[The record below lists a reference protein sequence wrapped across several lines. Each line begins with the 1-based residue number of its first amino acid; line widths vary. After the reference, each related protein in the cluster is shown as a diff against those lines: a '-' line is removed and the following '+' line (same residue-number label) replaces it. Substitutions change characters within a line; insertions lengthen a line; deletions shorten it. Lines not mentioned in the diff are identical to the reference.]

1 MVKNFRFLAKIQW
14 SMLYKMGPI
23 FVSCDIKLIYKRTN
37 GWSRLHSNRWRS
49 QLPMSTRWSPVQ
61 LEEAN
66 SNWMCIPR
74 WGQSGI
80 SPLIVKVIISRGRY
94 TQTERHAAALYVR
107 PSKESPGHD
116 SSQNQLPIRLGS
128 WIRRF
133 YHVSSWTSFNEFRQ
147 FSTRYG
153 LLLRYIHM
161 RRWEHW
167 ITWK

>member
-94 TQTERHAAALYVR
+94 TQTERHALYVR
-107 PSKESPGHD
+107 PSKESPRSWFQPKPTAHQIGFLNTKVL
-116 SSQNQLPIRLGS
+116 SCLKLNIIQRIQTVFYQIRTT
-128 WIRRF
+128 F
-133 YHVSSWTSFNEFRQ
+133 EVHTYA
-147 FSTRYG
+147 
-153 LLLRYIHM
+153 
-161 RRWEHW
+161 
-167 ITWK
+167 